1 MRADTA
7 APVLPVIEAGSRYV
21 HILGVTAHPDGPWTA
36 QQIRNLRMILVIAR
50 RTSGSW
56 SAPGRAVHRIL
67 GAVLVGVGVEAVK
80 FPPRSPR
87 ANAYAERFVLTARA
101 EVTDRVLIF
110 GERHRR
116 AVLAQYEAHYNR
128 RRPTAAASSARPGQA
143 TPWPTSP
150 RSGSSASPSSAAC

>member
-1 MRADTA
+1 MDRPADPEPADDLGDRAGGGRVPSPRRAGQFTA
-7 APVLPVIEAGSRYV
+7 S
-21 HILGVTAHPDGPWTA
+21 
-36 QQIRNLRMILVIAR
+36 
-50 RTSGSW
+50 S
-56 SAPGRAVHRIL
+56 
-67 GAVLVGVGVEAVK
+67 GAVLAGAGVEAVK